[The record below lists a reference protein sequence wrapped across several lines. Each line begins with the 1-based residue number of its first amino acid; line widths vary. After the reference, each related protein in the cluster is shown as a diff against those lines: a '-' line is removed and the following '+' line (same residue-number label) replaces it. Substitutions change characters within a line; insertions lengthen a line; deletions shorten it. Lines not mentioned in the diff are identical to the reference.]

1 MTKNVTLAMDETTL
15 ARARAIAAR
24 KNTTV
29 NEIVRN
35 HLEQLVRSE
44 DRLEDAL
51 KELRAMSERTTA
63 RLGSDYRFD
72 REASYGD

>member
-44 DRLEDAL
+44 DKLESAL
-51 KELRAMSERTTA
+51 KELRVMSEQTSA

-72 REASYGD
+72 RETSYGD

>member
-1 MTKNVTLAMDETTL
+1 MARNITLAVDEEVV

-29 NEIVRN
+29 NEIVRK

-51 KELRAMSERTTA
+51 KELRAMSERTPA
-63 RLGSDYRFD
+63 RLGRKYKFD
-72 REASYGD
+72 RDAAYDR